1 MKISVHLK
9 GSKEIIKKTLGRGLG
24 TKLYNKGFSRANGYS
39 FFHGEEDVQ
48 NIAKRMAELLY
59 YRKRSQT
66 LFHDGSFM
74 TDNLNNKESYRN
86 VLCFF
91 PFSSTSQSNVIVHGR
106 IFDEEKSFKEL
117 LKMCKKPMDEPLEKE
132 IPMGI
137 DGDFS
142 LVFFEDDHL
151 VVIRSPAS
159 SKPVFLSTSDRIF
172 ALSSDPY
179 PLNVL
184 GLRYDHIPAG
194 SILHVEFKN
203 KVRTSVRRYFSFS
216 PSDRVSENIERVT
229 ENVHSSLQYSVEK
242 NLEGKNRVG
251 VAFSGGLDSA
261 ILAKLIEE
269 IGVKTSLLTVYAEHS
284 HDSSYAKEVADL
296 FGLEHIA
303 IEVDES
309 VKGRLAMFKELLST
323 ENLMDLS
330 IALILNLVA
339 EKAASCGIED
349 VVVGQG
355 ADELFGGYQKYLNIL
370 TGRGGMS
377 VEQVL
382 KEDFDALM
390 SYGVSRDETS
400 IAMFANPLMP
410 FINKKVAESAFS
422 LPTKYKIDS
431 DSSTRKVVLRQLA
444 KKLGL
449 SEKVYSHSKKA
460 MQYSSG
466 VQRLLLRI
474 AKKRNT

>member
-1 MKISVHLK
+1 
-9 GSKEIIKKTLGRGLG
+9 
-24 TKLYNKGFSRANGYS
+24 
-39 FFHGEEDVQ
+39 
-48 NIAKRMAELLY
+48 
-59 YRKRSQT
+59 
-66 LFHDGSFM
+66 M
-74 TDNLNNKESYRN
+74 TDNLNNKESSRN

-91 PFSSTSQSNVIVHGR
+91 PFSSTSYSNVIVHGR
-106 IFDEEKSFKEL
+106 IFDEEKNFKEL
-117 LKMCKKPMDEPLEKE
+117 SKICKKPMDEPLEKE
-132 IPMGI
+132 TLMGI

-142 LVFFEDDHL
+142 FVSFEDDHL
-151 VVIRSPAS
+151 VAIRSPAS
-159 SKPVFLSTSDRIF
+159 SKPMFLSVGDGIF

-194 SILHVEFKN
+194 SILHTEFSN
-203 KVRTSVRRYFSFS
+203 KVRTSVRRYFQFS
-216 PSDRVSENIERVT
+216 PSDRRPEDIEKAVQ
-229 ENVHSSLQYSVEK
+229 NVHSSLQYSVEK
-242 NLEGKNRVG
+242 NLEGENRVG

-261 ILAKLIEE
+261 ILAKLIKET
-269 IGVKTSLLTVYAEHS
+269 GAKTSLLTVYVEHS

-296 FGLEHIA
+296 LSLEHIA

-309 VKGRLAMFKELLST
+309 VKGRLTKFKELLGT

-339 EKAASCGIED
+339 EKASSCGIED

-355 ADELFGGYQKYLNIL
+355 ADELFGGYQRYLNML
-370 TGRGGMS
+370 TGCGRMS

-382 KEDFDALM
+382 KEDFDAFM

-422 LPTKYKIDS
+422 LPTEYKIDL
-431 DSSTRKVVLRQLA
+431 DSGTRKVVLRQLA
-444 KKLGL
+444 KRLGL

-466 VQRLLLRI
+466 VQRLLSKI
-474 AKKRNT
+474 TKKGIT

>member
-1 MKISVHLK
+1 
-9 GSKEIIKKTLGRGLG
+9 
-24 TKLYNKGFSRANGYS
+24 
-39 FFHGEEDVQ
+39 
-48 NIAKRMAELLY
+48 
-59 YRKRSQT
+59 
-66 LFHDGSFM
+66 
-74 TDNLNNKESYRN
+74 
-86 VLCFF
+86 
-91 PFSSTSQSNVIVHGR
+91 
-106 IFDEEKSFKEL
+106 
-117 LKMCKKPMDEPLEKE
+117 
-132 IPMGI
+132 
-137 DGDFS
+137 
-142 LVFFEDDHL
+142 
-151 VVIRSPAS
+151 
-159 SKPVFLSTSDRIF
+159 
-172 ALSSDPY
+172 
-179 PLNVL
+179 
-184 GLRYDHIPAG
+184 
-194 SILHVEFKN
+194 
-203 KVRTSVRRYFSFS
+203 
-216 PSDRVSENIERVT
+216 VSENIERAT

-261 ILAKLIEE
+261 ILTKLIEE
-269 IGVKTSLLTVYAEHS
+269 TGVKTSLLTVYAEHS
-284 HDSSYAKEVADL
+284 HDSSYAKEVANL

-370 TGRGGMS
+370 TSRGEMS

-382 KEDFDALM
+382 KKDFDALM